1 MASSRG
7 DAKSKRERQQTILR
21 LIQEYPI
28 SRQESLLDYLR
39 KEGFDAT
46 QATIS
51 RDIRELSLVKA
62 ATSTGYRYVSSHNEA
77 LNPKIQGRFE
87 TIFHESGTLSGD
99 DTFLIVARSE
109 RDAKTICTELTHHI
123 GQK

>member
-7 DAKSKRERQQTILR
+7 DAKSKRERQQAILR

-51 RDIRELSLVKA
+51 R
-62 ATSTGYRYVSSHNEA
+62 
-77 LNPKIQGRFE
+77 
-87 TIFHESGTLSGD
+87 
-99 DTFLIVARSE
+99 
-109 RDAKTICTELTHHI
+109 
-123 GQK
+123 

>member
-46 QATIS
+46 QEIGRAS
-51 RDIRELSLVKA
+51 CRERV
-62 ATSTGYRYVSSHNEA
+62 
-77 LNPKIQGRFE
+77 
-87 TIFHESGTLSGD
+87 
-99 DTFLIVARSE
+99 
-109 RDAKTICTELTHHI
+109 
-123 GQK
+123 

>member
-7 DAKSKRERQQTILR
+7 DAKSKRERQQAILR

-46 QATIS
+46 QSTIS

-62 ATSTGYRYVSSHNEA
+62 ATSTGYRYVSIHNEL
-77 LNPKIQGRFE
+77 LNSKIQFRFE
-87 TIFHESGTLSGD
+87 TIFTATSMVRMPPTLYRR
-99 DTFLIVARSE
+99 LAR
-109 RDAKTICTELTHHI
+109 
-123 GQK
+123 